1 MNLMLSNLP
10 AITFTVYVTQVVV
23 LAGQV
28 LISRKGLCCPLERVE
43 ANTAWA
49 RCFWVT
55 WLLLDYSSQAAGRK
69 HQKGDKA
76 QHGELTE
83 R

>member
-28 LISRKGLCCPLERVE
+28 LFSRKGLCCPLERVD

-49 RCFWVT
+49 GCFWVT
-55 WLLLDYSSQAAGRK
+55 WLLLDYSSQAGRK
-69 HQKGDKA
+69 HQEGDKA